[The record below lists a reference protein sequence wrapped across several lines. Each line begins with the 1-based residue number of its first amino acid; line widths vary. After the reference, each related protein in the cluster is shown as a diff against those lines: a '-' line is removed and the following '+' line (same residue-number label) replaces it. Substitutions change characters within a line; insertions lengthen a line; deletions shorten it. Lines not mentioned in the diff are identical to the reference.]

1 MLTALPCVLLLAGCL
16 DNAAPVASA
25 PISTA
30 AQAPPQTETA
40 HSEPLSSDEQQSL
53 NEKLLTAAAEG
64 KTELVVSSLESGAY
78 INAQDGRGRTA
89 VMAATH
95 GNHVETVKALIEAG
109 ADINRQDDRQDNP
122 FLYAGAE
129 GLVEIL
135 KLVIDAGPNTKLYN
149 RYGGTPLIPA
159 GEHGHLEVA
168 SELLTRTDVD
178 VNHVNDLGWTAL
190 MEAIVLNDGGKRQQ
204 EMVQLLIDYG
214 ADVNLADFE
223 GKTPLYRAKERGYEE
238 IVRILE
244 NAGAR

>member
-1 MLTALPCVLLLAGCL
+1 M
-16 DNAAPVASA
+16 
-25 PISTA
+25 
-30 AQAPPQTETA
+30 E
-40 HSEPLSSDEQQSL
+40 
-53 NEKLLTAAAEG
+53 
-64 KTELVVSSLESGAY
+64 
-78 INAQDGRGRTA
+78 
-89 VMAATH
+89 ATH

-109 ADINRQDDRQDNP
+109 ADINIQDDRQDNP

-129 GLVEIL
+129 GFVEIL
-135 KLVIDAGPNTKLYN
+135 KLVIDAGPNTKVYN
-149 RYGGTPLIPA
+149 RYGGIPLIPA

-223 GKTPLYRAKERGYEE
+223 GKTPLYRARERDYEE

-244 NAGAR
+244 KAGAR